1 MLRLHTC
8 IVSTQPPFPDTQISY
23 VRDAFRVTRTSGE
36 RTSTAVCQVW
46 THPAGWELRLSLEG
60 DGLKR
65 FAVARSAVEMAETA
79 EDWRQEMVANGW
91 S

>member
-1 MLRLHTC
+1 
-8 IVSTQPPFPDTQISY
+8 
-23 VRDAFRVTRTSGE
+23 
-36 RTSTAVCQVW
+36 VW

-60 DGLKR
+60 DGLRR

-91 S
+91 R